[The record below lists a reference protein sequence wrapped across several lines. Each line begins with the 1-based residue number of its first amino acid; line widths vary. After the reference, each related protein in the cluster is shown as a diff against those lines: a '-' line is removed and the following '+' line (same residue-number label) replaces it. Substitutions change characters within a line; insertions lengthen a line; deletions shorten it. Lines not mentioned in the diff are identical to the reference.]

1 MINYGF
7 CLSSNSILCFTKN
20 DIQNFDFS
28 GYEIFEDQNSS
39 VFDVERRK
47 IVINKITKK
56 IFELGDKKKIIKIL
70 ITILFL
76 NKIKN
81 IIIIDFFIIIYNK

>member
-56 IFELGDKKKIIKIL
+56 IFELGDKKKFKTIIKIL

-81 IIIIDFFIIIYNK
+81 IIIIDFFIII